1 MTSNT
6 GQLCG
11 LTADYGN
18 WLLRSGSKDLSGYLY
33 GTWEFGNGVQ
43 AWTNLAVFDSEAQWG
58 TSPPAVQLPAGLD
71 FPAFYDVTS
80 DQQLIGVRQFTAA
93 EVGSQ
98 AGLRNRNRERSWDI
112 SAGLRGTLANGRFD
126 WDASLGRSYYRVQ
139 ERISTV
145 NWQRAN
151 DYFLGPQLGSVDGLP
166 AYALDR
172 ARWWT
177 PLTPGQYAQIGAH
190 SVNRAAS
197 WVNQGALSLSG
208 RLFDGWAGPIEF
220 AAVVEAAQQGYRLN
234 PDPRANV
241 DYEVQIDSLLL
252 RGSYATSLRAPD
264 MHYLLG
270 QPSSAQVRT
279 LDQYRCIAS
288 GAYQINNCT
297 GDNTAVTYPFA
308 INRRGTPDLESEL
321 GDSWTVGFVWDAFEN
336 FSFTADYWR
345 IHLDEEI
352 RDIDET
358 TILRDEAGC
367 RTGLTITPGQAW
379 SNPGGADYCASILAR
394 VQRDGSGAI
403 TAIERGP
410 INLAQRDVSGID
422 LSARYQLKTAIGDFQ
437 MGLDYTNLRS
447 MREQTYRTDP
457 NPERRDRDIRS
468 KSRGSVSWLSGN
480 WNATVYGDRVGAV
493 PGVRSHWGLD
503 RLDNPGGCVPFAD
516 GGVPDDRAGCTD
528 TDPASP
534 HLRPEHPQVLRP
546 HRPGDHLER
555 QSGLPHH
562 PGDEAQSLRQ
572 QRLQQHR
579 LQPQGPLQARLRVLQ
594 QPPVQPGRPRDRGRV
609 RIRFLSRPS
618 PAACGQN
625 ADRNLGSEWTPS
637 AAIVTAAR
645 AVPLRAAQLRANASP
660 CFGSGGQRRNGCTS
674 G

>member
-1 MTSNT
+1 M
-6 GQLCG
+6 
-11 LTADYGN
+11 
-18 WLLRSGSKDLSGYLY
+18 
-33 GTWEFGNGVQ
+33 
-43 AWTNLAVFDSEAQWG
+43 
-58 TSPPAVQLPAGLD
+58 QLPAGLD

-80 DQQLIGVRQFTAA
+80 GQQLIGVRQFTAA

-98 AGLRNRNRERSWDI
+98 TGLRNRNRERSWDI

-151 DYFLGPQLGSVDGLP
+151 DYFLFLGPQQGSVDGLR

-177 PLTPGQYAQIGAH
+177 PLTPGQYAQIGAY

-208 RLFDGWAGPIEF
+208 TLAQGWAGSIEF

-252 RGSYATSLRAPD
+252 RGSYATSFRAPD

-308 INRRGTPDLESEL
+308 INRRGTPDLDAEL
-321 GDSWTVGFVWDAFEN
+321 GNSWTVGFVWDAFEN
-336 FSFTADYWR
+336 VSFTADFWR
-345 IHLDEEI
+345 IHLEDEI
-352 RDIDET
+352 GDIDET

-394 VQRDGSGAI
+394 VQRDGSG
-403 TAIERGP
+403 
-410 INLAQRDVSGID
+410 LD
-422 LSARYQLKTAIGDFQ
+422 LWARYQLKTAIGDFQ

-468 KSRGSVSWLSGN
+468 KLRGSVSWLSGN

-493 PGVRSHWGLD
+493 PGVRSHWGQD

-546 HRPGDHLER
+546 HRPGYHLER

-625 ADRNLGSEWTPS
+625 AARHLGSEWTPS
-637 AAIVTAAR
+637 AVIVTAAR
-645 AVPLRAAQLRANASP
+645 AVPL
-660 CFGSGGQRRNGCTS
+660 
-674 G
+674 